1 MAIFHFSAQ
10 AISRSDG
17 ANAVAAAAYRA
28 GLRLTCVRTGL
39 VFNHSRKSEVSYS
52 AILAPQGAAPW
63 TQSRIA
69 LWSKVEQV
77 EVRCNSQLARGIEI
91 ALPIELSHSQQIS
104 LLHSFVQTEFVTL
117 GMVVDINIHLKAGN
131 PHSHLLLTL
140 RDIEADGFGAKRRD
154 WNHPSLVARWREA
167 WASACNSALEE
178 AGHDARIDHRS
189 NNARGIDL
197 PATVHEGRRTPANAE
212 AWDARAEFNAW
223 VRTQVAL
230 AKVQADV
237 KAVQSQIVD
246 LTSSIEQALA
256 ERSAQR
262 PPSDVPISSS
272 PPTTVLVQAV
282 SPTSTRIWTPAS
294 ATPARDFSIAG
305 LLARRAHAVGPSSP
319 IRPTHPLT
327 PQPEVTH
334 VSGGIFQGDK
344 PC

>member
-10 AISRSDG
+10 LISRSDG
-17 ANAVAAAAYRA
+17 ANAVQAAAYRA
-28 GLRLTCVRTGL
+28 GERMVCDRTGL
-39 VFNHSRKSEVSYS
+39 VFNFTYKKEVSYS
-52 AILAPQGAAPW
+52 AILAPEGAAPW
-63 TQSRIA
+63 VFSRYE
-69 LWSKVEQV
+69 LWGQV
-77 EVRCNSQLARGIEI
+77 ERQKRKNAQLAREI
-91 ALPIELSHSQQIS
+91 VVALPIELTHAQQVELIHGYVQAQFVS
-104 LLHSFVQTEFVTL
+104 LA
-117 GMVVDINIHLKAGN
+117 MVADINIHLKPGN
-131 PHSHLLLTL
+131 PHAHVLLTL
-140 RDIEADGFGAKRRD
+140 CDIEADGFGAKRRD

-167 WASACNSALEE
+167 WASACNSSLEE

-189 NNARGIDL
+189 NKARGIDL

-212 AWDARAEFNAW
+212 AWEARAEFNAW

-272 PPTTVLVQAV
+272 PHTTVLAQAV

-294 ATPARDFSIAG
+294 ATLARDFSIAG

-319 IRPTHPLT
+319 IRPAHPSN

-334 VSGGIFQGDK
+334 VSVDIFQGDK